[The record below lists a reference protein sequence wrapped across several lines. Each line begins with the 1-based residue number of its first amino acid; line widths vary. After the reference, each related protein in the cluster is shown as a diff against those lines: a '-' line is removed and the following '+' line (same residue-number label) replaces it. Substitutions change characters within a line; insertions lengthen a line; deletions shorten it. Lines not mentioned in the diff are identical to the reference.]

1 VIRDAGIGDV
11 DALVDL
17 GASFLA
23 QTPYGA
29 LLPTAPVAI
38 AAIMTRLIT
47 DPAGALFVSVDRAGT
62 LTGMLGALCFTH
74 PLSGEWVA
82 SEFYWWVEPA
92 ARGGLDSLRLL
103 KLTITWA
110 RAQGAVRLHMI
121 APEGSGVGRLY
132 RRLGFVPVETAY
144 QLDLTALLHATDQFD
159 RITDDPLGQRKQHAG
174 SLQKRD
180 GDRLARAGRSRDTGA
195 ADVLRRALRSGR
207 KTEDLRH
214 ADEDGRG
221 DAAPD
226 KAASSFNGHAGSIA

>member
-1 VIRDAGIGDV
+1 VIRDAVIGDV
-11 DALVDL
+11 DALVNL
-17 GASFLA
+17 GTSFLA

-29 LLPTAPVAI
+29 LLPTQPAAI
-38 AAIMTRLIT
+38 AGIMTRLIESP
-47 DPAGALFVSVDRAGT
+47 DGVLFVSVDRAGT
-62 LTGMLGALCFTH
+62 LTGMLGALCFVH

-144 QLDLTALLHATDQFD
+144 QKNLT
-159 RITDDPLGQRKQHAG
+159 TDDDVFTRSDHAHRSASETTQRPSG
-174 SLQKRD
+174 L
-180 GDRLARAGRSRDTGA
+180 
-195 ADVLRRALRSGR
+195 SGR
-207 KTEDLRH
+207 PHESPEPAT
-214 ADEDGRG
+214 RG
-221 DAAPD
+221 LPVRSTGIVAAREILFSERQGL
-226 KAASSFNGHAGSIA
+226 SS

>member
-1 VIRDAGIGDV
+1 MIRDAGIGDV

-47 DPAGALFVSVDRAGT
+47 DPAGALFVSVDRAGA

-144 QLDLTALLHATDQFD
+144 QLALT
-159 RITDDPLGQRKQHAG
+159 TDD
-174 SLQKRD
+174 
-180 GDRLARAGRSRDTGA
+180 
-195 ADVLRRALRSGR
+195 DVLTRYDHRGRPNLQTTHRPDGPSERPHDSPESSTRGLPVRS
-207 KTEDLRH
+207 TEIV
-214 ADEDGRG
+214 
-221 DAAPD
+221 AARQD
-226 KAASSFNGHAGSIA
+226 MRFGVGHCS

>member
-1 VIRDAGIGDV
+1 MIRDAVIADV
-11 DALVDL
+11 DALVAL
-17 GASFLA
+17 GTSFLA

-29 LLPTAPVAI
+29 LLPTQPAAI
-38 AAIMTRLIT
+38 AGIMTRLIESP
-47 DPAGALFVSVDRAGT
+47 DGVLFVSVDRAGT
-62 LTGMLGALCFTH
+62 LTGMLGALCFVH

-144 QLDLTALLHATDQFD
+144 QKDLT
-159 RITDDPLGQRKQHAG
+159 TDDDVFTRYDYRGRPNLQTTQRASGMSERPPESPEPATRGLPARSTGIVAARQEIFNG
-174 SLQKRD
+174 SLGCNR
-180 GDRLARAGRSRDTGA
+180 
-195 ADVLRRALRSGR
+195 
-207 KTEDLRH
+207 
-214 ADEDGRG
+214 
-221 DAAPD
+221 
-226 KAASSFNGHAGSIA
+226 